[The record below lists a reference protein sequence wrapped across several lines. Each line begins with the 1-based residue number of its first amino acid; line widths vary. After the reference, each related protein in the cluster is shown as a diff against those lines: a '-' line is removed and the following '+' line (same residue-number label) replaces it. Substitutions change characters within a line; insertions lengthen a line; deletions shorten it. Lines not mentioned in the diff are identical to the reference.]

1 MQVCM
6 FDQYASRRALITI
19 CRSGFR
25 LIEMKLRANNI
36 LPRVPTWKCFFLG
49 WKIQECAKKKKKERR
64 KKKRKRDCDDA
75 LVPDWG

>member
-6 FDQYASRRALITI
+6 SDQYASRRALITI

-49 WKIQECAKKKKKERR
+49 WKIQECAKKKEEREKEKE
-64 KKKRKRDCDDA
+64 KKKRLR
-75 LVPDWG
+75 